1 VYCAFYTAGNYQL
14 VCRATN
20 SCGQGEYTVTGLT
33 VYEPSS
39 YSLAYPNPASDALT
53 VGINPERV
61 AQAKAALQSQAG
73 TLTAKRTF
81 LLTIKLYDDSGVLQR
96 QTTSTGESVTLDVSG
111 LKNGFYILHVHDG
124 TAEKPETHKILVKH

>member
-1 VYCAFYTAGNYQL
+1 
-14 VCRATN
+14 
-20 SCGQGEYTVTGLT
+20 LT
-33 VYEPSS
+33 VYEPST

-61 AQAKAALQSQAG
+61 AQAKASLQSPGNTQ
-73 TLTAKRTF
+73 TAKRRF

-96 QTTSTGESVTLDVSG
+96 QTTSAGESVTFDVSG

-124 TAEKPETHKILVKH
+124 TAEKPEVHKILIKH